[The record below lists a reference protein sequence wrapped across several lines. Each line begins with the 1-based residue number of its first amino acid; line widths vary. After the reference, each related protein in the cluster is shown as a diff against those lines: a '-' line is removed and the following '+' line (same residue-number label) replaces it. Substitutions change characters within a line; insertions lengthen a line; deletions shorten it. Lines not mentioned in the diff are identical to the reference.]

1 MYSGVVGTALANLAW
16 YFAIGRIGLSRAS
29 PFLYLLPIFGVLSS
43 ALMLDEP
50 LGWWH
55 LVGLVLVIVG
65 TRLGTAPRIA
75 PL

>member
-1 MYSGVVGTALANLAW
+1 
-16 YFAIGRIGLSRAS
+16 
-29 PFLYLLPIFGVLSS
+29 LLPIFGVLSS
-43 ALMLDEP
+43 ALMLGEP

-55 LVGLVLVIVG
+55 LVGLVLVIAG